1 MIGIS
6 KSSDY
11 SYWLKVWL
19 MDKSQKEQCS
29 SILAS
34 WGNPSRIR
42 RPCIF
47 QLAFL
52 LLWQLLMR
60 AAARPGAKLRLAIRQ
75 LIKWDC
81 SFFCIS
87 WVYALSNGLQF
98 WGDMTEYIWN
108 WTTQFSMASDQAYG
122 YTISRAGQAQLTEA
136 IISAPYQPSP
146 VLLIHSKQILIFFHR
161 CNSLGWNFPTGI
173 PASHTTW
180 NLGGHF
186 CTPPLFEMWLW
197 NAFLHSPTSE
207 PCVHSRGDDT
217 AYFCL

>member
-1 MIGIS
+1 MATCSRAELPSVVWMSSVLACCNLSFLFIHQFSALLFTGWALPIWDSVLLTALPDPGGEEVIGIS

-87 WVYALSNGLQF
+87 WVYASIQRPAILRRYDRIYLELNHTIFYG
-98 WGDMTEYIWN
+98 IW
-108 WTTQFSMASDQAYG
+108 
-122 YTISRAGQAQLTEA
+122 
-136 IISAPYQPSP
+136 PS
-146 VLLIHSKQILIFFHR
+146 LRLY
-161 CNSLGWNFPTGI
+161 N
-173 PASHTTW
+173 
-180 NLGGHF
+180 
-186 CTPPLFEMWLW
+186 
-197 NAFLHSPTSE
+197 
-207 PCVHSRGDDT
+207 
-217 AYFCL
+217 